1 MKEYLPKLNMFE
13 RILSAVLKRYTYK
26 IYSKGFK
33 DGFNCK
39 YWYYYKISV

>member
-26 IYSKGFK
+26 YSKGFK
-33 DGFNCK
+33 DGFNCN